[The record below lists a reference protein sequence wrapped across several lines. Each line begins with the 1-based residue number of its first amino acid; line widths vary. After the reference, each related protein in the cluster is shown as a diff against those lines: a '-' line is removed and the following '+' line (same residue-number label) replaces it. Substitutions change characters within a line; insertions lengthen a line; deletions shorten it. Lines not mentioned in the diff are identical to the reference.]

1 VIRVLVFPASAH
13 MLTTIKYDLPLLDF
27 NTQFLLWQVKMQA
40 VLAHHNLDDALEG
53 FGKKDQ

>member
-1 VIRVLVFPASAH
+1 VLVFPASAH

-27 NTQFLLWQVKMQA
+27 NTQFLLWQVNMQA